1 MTLRI
6 AGVVK
11 ESIVDG
17 KGLRFVIFC
26 QGCPHN
32 CPGCHNPH
40 THDFEGGYEIEL
52 DKIIDAIKKNPLL
65 QGVTF
70 SGGEPFC
77 QAEAFAELGRKIKEI
92 RGMKLDIMSY
102 SGWTLEQLQEK
113 AKEDKGVSDLLS
125 VCDYLVDGPF
135 ILAERDLTLRY
146 RGSKNQRY
154 IDLKKTFRRGEVIL
168 APEHEVSERNRYK

>member
-1 MTLRI
+1 MNLRI

-40 THDFEGGYEIEL
+40 THDFEGGYE
-52 DKIIDAIKKNPLL
+52 
-65 QGVTF
+65 
-70 SGGEPFC
+70 
-77 QAEAFAELGRKIKEI
+77 AFAELGRKIKEI

-113 AKEDKGVSDLLS
+113 AEENPAIGDMLS

-135 ILAERDLTLRY
+135 ILAQRDLTLRY

-154 IDLKKTFRRGEVIL
+154 IDLKKTFRKGEVIL
-168 APEHEVSERNRYK
+168 ASEHEVSERNRYK

>member
-1 MTLRI
+1 
-6 AGVVK
+6 
-11 ESIVDG
+11 
-17 KGLRFVIFC
+17 
-26 QGCPHN
+26 
-32 CPGCHNPH
+32 
-40 THDFEGGYEIEL
+40 
-52 DKIIDAIKKNPLL
+52 
-65 QGVTF
+65 
-70 SGGEPFC
+70 
-77 QAEAFAELGRKIKEI
+77 
-92 RGMKLDIMSY
+92 MKLDIMSY

-154 IDLKKTFRRGEVIL
+154 IDLKKTFRKGEVIL